1 MTTEKNFAIWLI
13 LPAAIIIAVVV
24 VYPFFYNLML
34 SFSNMSLLHIKDWH
48 LIGLRQYEKVF
59 TEPRFYT
66 ILWKTL
72 VWTVVNVA
80 FHVSIGVAIALMLY
94 EKVPGRK
101 WFRTLL
107 ILPWAIP
114 PVVTALTWR
123 GMFHYEYGAVNLIL
137 LKVFHQTPIQWLNDP
152 VGTFAACIITN
163 VWLGFPFMMVVALGG
178 LQSIPHE
185 LYEAAIMDGAGPW
198 QRFRTV
204 TLPMLKP
211 VMTPAIIL
219 GFVWTFNKIDII
231 WLVSNAGE
239 PADQTHILVSY
250 VYRAAFNLYRYGY
263 AAAFSVIIF
272 LILVLFSVTFMRRM
286 QKGSVAAV

>member
-72 VWTVVNVA
+72 LWTVINVT

-107 ILPWAIP
+107 FLPWAIP

-137 LKVFHQTPIQWLNDP
+137 SKVFHQTPIQWLNDP

-163 VWLGFPFMMVVALGG
+163 VWLGFPFMMVVALVG

-185 LYEAAIMDGAGPW
+185 LYEAAIMDGAGAW

>member
-1 MTTEKNFAIWLI
+1 MTSEKNFAIWLI
-13 LPAAIIIAVVV
+13 LPAAVIIAVVV

-72 VWTVVNVA
+72 VWTVVNVV

-185 LYEAAIMDGAGPW
+185 LYEAAIMDGAGAW

>member
-1 MTTEKNFAIWLI
+1 MNSQKNFALTLI
-13 LPAAIIIAVVV
+13 TPAAIVIAAVV
-24 VYPFFYNLML
+24 VYPFIYNLIL
-34 SFSNMSLLHIKDWH
+34 SFSNMSLLHIRDWE
-48 LIGLRQYEKVF
+48 LIGPRQYEKVLG
-59 TEPRFYT
+59 EPRFYA

-72 VWTVVNVA
+72 VWTVVNVT
-80 FHVSIGVAIALMLY
+80 FHVSIGVALALILY
-94 EKVPGRK
+94 EKVPGK
-101 WFRTLL
+101 KLFRTLL
-107 ILPWAIP
+107 ILPWAMP

-137 LKVFHQTPIQWLNDP
+137 SKVFLQTPIQWLNDP
-152 VGTFAACIITN
+152 VGTFAACIVTN

-185 LYEAAIMDGAGPW
+185 LYEAAIIDGASAW
-198 QRFRTV
+198 QRFKTV

-211 VMTPAIIL
+211 VLTPAIIL
-219 GFVWTFNKIDII
+219 GFVWTFNKVDIV
-231 WLVSNAGE
+231 WLVSNGGE

-272 LILVLFSVTFMRRM
+272 LILVIFSVTFMRYAKRER
-286 QKGSVAAV
+286 AAEA

>member
-1 MTTEKNFAIWLI
+1 MNSDRKFVWFLI
-13 LPAAIIIAVVV
+13 APAAIVIAVVV
-24 VYPFFYNLML
+24 VHPFIYNLIL
-34 SFSNMSLLHIKDWH
+34 SFSNMSLLHIRDWQ
-48 LIGLRQYEKVF
+48 LIGIRQYQKVF
-59 TEPRFYT
+59 TEPLFYN

-72 VWTVVNVA
+72 LWTVINVT
-80 FHVSIGVAIALMLY
+80 FHVTIGVALALILY
-94 EKVPGRK
+94 EKVPGRRL
-101 WFRTLL
+101 FRTLL

-123 GMFHYEYGAVNLIL
+123 GMFHYEYGAVNLIMT
-137 LKVFHQTPIQWLNDP
+137 KVFLQTPIQWLNDP
-152 VGTFAACIITN
+152 VGTFAACIVTN

-198 QRFRTV
+198 QRFKTV
-204 TLPMLKP
+204 TLPMLIP
-211 VMTPAIIL
+211 VLTPATIL
-219 GFVWTFNKIDII
+219 GFVWTFNKVDIV
-231 WLVSNAGE
+231 WLVSNGGE

-272 LILVLFSVTFMRRM
+272 LILVAFSLVFMRRM
-286 QKGSVAAV
+286 HRQQLASD

>member
-1 MTTEKNFAIWLI
+1 MNSDKRFAWQL
-13 LPAAIIIAVVV
+13 LTPAAIVLAAVVI
-24 VYPFFYNLML
+24 YPFVYNLVL
-34 SFSNMSLLHIKDWH
+34 SFSNMSLLHIRDWE
-48 LIGLRQYEKVF
+48 LIGPRQYEKVF

-66 ILWKTL
+66 IFGKTIL
-72 VWTVVNVA
+72 WTVVNVF
-80 FHVSIGVAIALMLY
+80 FHVTLGVSLALLLH
-94 EKVPGRK
+94 EKVPGK
-101 WFRTLL
+101 ALFRTLL
-107 ILPWAIP
+107 ILPWAVP
-114 PVVTALTWR
+114 PIVTALTWR

-137 LKVFHQTPIQWLNDP
+137 SKVFQQTPIQWLNDP
-152 VGTFAACIITN
+152 VGTFTACIVTN

-185 LYEAAIMDGAGPW
+185 LYEAAIMDGANAW

-219 GFVWTFNKIDII
+219 GVVWTFNKVDIV
-231 WLVSNAGE
+231 WLVSNGGE
-239 PADQTHILVSY
+239 PADSTHILVSY

-272 LILVLFSVTFMRRM
+272 LMLLIFGMYTMRRM
-286 QKGSVAAV
+286 QRAQAQA